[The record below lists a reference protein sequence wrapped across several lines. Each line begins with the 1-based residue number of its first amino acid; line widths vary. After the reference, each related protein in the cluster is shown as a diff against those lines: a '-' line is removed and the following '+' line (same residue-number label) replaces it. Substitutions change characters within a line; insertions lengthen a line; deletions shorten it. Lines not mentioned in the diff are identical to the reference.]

1 MYECSVNWFCL
12 VIATFAKKKICDQK
26 PAARDFITWFLRL
39 KGLQFET
46 GFGSGVF
53 LIGFGLVG
61 SVLQLFV

>member
-1 MYECSVNWFCL
+1 MFGELVFL
-12 VIATFAKKKICDQK
+12 VIATSAKKICDQK